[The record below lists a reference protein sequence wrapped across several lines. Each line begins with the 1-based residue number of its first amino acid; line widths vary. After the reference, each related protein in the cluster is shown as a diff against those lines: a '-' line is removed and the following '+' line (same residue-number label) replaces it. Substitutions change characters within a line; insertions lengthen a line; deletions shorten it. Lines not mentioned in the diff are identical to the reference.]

1 MTNNYNQATVWPELP
16 ASHFIDAEIQSLAVA
31 CGLRCEQHDGLLYF
45 FSEEFFSEEG
55 EDLEGEHIDCTEV
68 LQAKLRQLDP
78 SSYDGFDYHS
88 ASWLYV
94 SELLEFDYDTPME
107 DRRVAR
113 QMPSG
118 ILNGGCT
125 CEPGEG
131 EKMTFREFLGPAFF
145 DDLEKLKAEGA
156 DRVVFWFDN

>member
-1 MTNNYNQATVWPELP
+1 
-16 ASHFIDAEIQSLAVA
+16 
-31 CGLRCEQHDGLLYF
+31 
-45 FSEEFFSEEG
+45 
-55 EDLEGEHIDCTEV
+55 
-68 LQAKLRQLDP
+68 
-78 SSYDGFDYHS
+78 
-88 ASWLYV
+88 V

-107 DRRVAR
+107 DRRVTR

>member
-1 MTNNYNQATVWPELP
+1 MPED
-16 ASHFIDAEIQSLAVA
+16 AS
-31 CGLRCEQHDGLLYF
+31 DGVRDEY
-45 FSEEFFSEEG
+45 G
-55 EDLEGEHIDCTEV
+55 
-68 LQAKLRQLDP
+68 
-78 SSYDGFDYHS
+78 DGFDYHS
-88 ASWLYV
+88 ASWQYV

-107 DRRVAR
+107 DRRVTR